1 MRAIAKFLLRNR
13 GFIAFMLCMVV
24 FRSAVADWN
33 VVPTGS
39 MQPTIRIGDR
49 ILVDKLAY
57 DVRLPLTHVSL
68 LHLADPQRGDI
79 VVLDSHAARERLVKR
94 VIGLPGDQVAMRG
107 NMLFINGHAA
117 RYVTGSYSGIRDDL
131 SDPAHYEIERYGV
144 MNHPIRLSN
153 YRPSP
158 ASSFGPVQVPAGRHR
173 WAAARR
179 RPRQQH
185 GLALLRLLPARRD
198 RRTCP
203 PRGRLARPRTSL
215 PAAHGSLRRAA
226 RLMRSPSIRES
237 RTTMFQAG
245 HLHTRHGSGEAKVI
259 EVQRRS
265 LLATRRRQPG
275 QLAPVGRCREQGQRW
290 P

>member
-13 GFIAFMLCMVV
+13 GFIAFMLCMIV

-158 ASSFGPVQVPAGRHR
+158 ASSFGPVQVPAGRYLLLGDDR
-173 WAAARR
+173 DNSMDSRYFGFF
-179 RPRQQH
+179 PRN
-185 GLALLRLLPARRD
+185 A
-198 RRTCP
+198 
-203 PRGRLARPRTSL
+203 
-215 PAAHGSLRRAA
+215 
-226 RLMRSPSIRES
+226 I
-237 RTTMFQAG
+237 
-245 HLHTRHGSGEAKVI
+245 
-259 EVQRRS
+259 
-265 LLATRRRQPG
+265 
-275 QLAPVGRCREQGQRW
+275 VGRARHVVVSLDPEQHYLPRADRFGAALD
-290 P
+290 

>member
-1 MRAIAKFLLRNR
+1 MRTIAKFLLRNR
-13 GFIAFMLCMVV
+13 GFIAFMLCMIV

-94 VIGLPGDQVAMRG
+94 VIGLPGDEVAMRG
-107 NMLFINGHAA
+107 NVLFINDHAA

-131 SDPAHYEIERYGV
+131 RDPAHYEIERYGV
-144 MNHPIRLSN
+144 MNHAIRLSN

-158 ASSFGPVQVPAGRHR
+158 ASSFGPVQVPAGRYLLLGDDR
-173 WAAARR
+173 DNSMDSRYFGFFPRDEIVGRARHVVASLD
-179 RPRQQH
+179 PEH
-185 GLALLRLLPARRD
+185 HYL
-198 RRTCP
+198 
-203 PRGRLARPRTSL
+203 PRTDRFGVPL
-215 PAAHGSLRRAA
+215 D
-226 RLMRSPSIRES
+226 
-237 RTTMFQAG
+237 
-245 HLHTRHGSGEAKVI
+245 
-259 EVQRRS
+259 
-265 LLATRRRQPG
+265 
-275 QLAPVGRCREQGQRW
+275 
-290 P
+290 